1 MRHSTCETEGVNE
14 TDNLR
19 ALMEA
24 DRWIDR
30 VTSQRNHLPEMGELA
45 TVEEELRGL
54 LKALNEAQAVLT
66 PVRTAYEDA
75 QRESGRLRTR
85 AEGLDSTLSTSTA
98 NARELAAL
106 QGELVHVRELL
117 ARSEDLEL
125 DYLIEVEPL
134 DEVVNA
140 IKAKAQPQVA
150 RRTELQGVIN
160 ELQAGLDDELVSL
173 RSGRL
178 ERASALSGELLARY
192 DAAFARVG
200 TSGAAQVDA
209 GRCDGCRIALS
220 PLDVDR
226 WKGQAE
232 GSFMPCPECGR
243 LLLP

>member
-1 MRHSTCETEGVNE
+1 VNE

-30 VTSQRNHLPEMGELA
+30 MSAQRNHLPEMAELA
-45 TVEEELRGL
+45 TVEDELRGL
-54 LKALNEAQAVLT
+54 VKALNEAQAQLA

-85 AEGLDSTLSTSTA
+85 AEGLDATLGSSTA

-106 QGELVHVRELL
+106 QNELVHVRELL

-125 DYLIEVEPL
+125 GYLIDVEPL
-134 DEVVNA
+134 DEVVTA
-140 IKAKAQPQVA
+140 IKTKAQPLVT
-150 RRTELQGVIN
+150 RRTELQRAI
-160 ELQAGLDDELVSL
+160 EALQAGLDEELASL
-173 RSGRL
+173 RTGRA
-178 ERASALSGELLARY
+178 ERSSALSAPLLARY
-192 DAAFARVG
+192 DAAFSRVG

-232 GSFMPCPECGR
+232 GSFMACPECGR

>member
-1 MRHSTCETEGVNE
+1 VNE

-30 VTSQRNHLPEMGELA
+30 VRAQRGHLPEMAELT

-54 LKALNEAQAVLT
+54 LKALNEAQAALT
-66 PVRTAYEDA
+66 PVRAAYDDA
-75 QRESGRLRTR
+75 QRESGRLRAR
-85 AEGLDSTLSTSTA
+85 AEGLDATLSSSTA

-106 QGELVHVRELL
+106 QHEVAHVRELL
-117 ARSEDLEL
+117 ARSEDQEL

-150 RRTELQGVIN
+150 RRSELQVTIAQ
-160 ELQAGLDDELVSL
+160 LQAGLDDELASL
-173 RSGRL
+173 QVGRD
-178 ERASALSGELLARY
+178 ERAALLSAELLARY
-192 DAAFARVG
+192 DAAFSRVG

-226 WKGQAE
+226 WKAQAE

>member
-1 MRHSTCETEGVNE
+1 VNE

-30 VTSQRNHLPEMGELA
+30 VTAQRNHLPEMAELVS
-45 TVEEELRGL
+45 VEEELRAL

-66 PVRTAYEDA
+66 PVRTAYDDA

-85 AEGLDSTLSTSTA
+85 AEGLDKTLSASTA

-117 ARSEDLEL
+117 ARSEDREL

-140 IKAKAQPQVA
+140 VKAKAQPQVT
-150 RRTELQGVIN
+150 RRTELQGVIA
-160 ELQAGLDDELVSL
+160 ELQGGLDDELLSL
-173 RSGRL
+173 RRDRG
-178 ERASALSGELLARY
+178 ERATALSAELLARY

-226 WKGQAE
+226 WKGQGE

>member
-1 MRHSTCETEGVNE
+1 VNE

-30 VTSQRNHLPEMGELA
+30 VTAQRNHLPEMAELL

-54 LKALNEAQAVLT
+54 LKALNEARAVLA
-66 PVRTAYEDA
+66 PVRTAYDDA

-85 AEGLDSTLSTSTA
+85 AEGLDATLSASTA
-98 NARELAAL
+98 NARELTAL
-106 QGELVHVRELL
+106 QGELAHVRELL

-134 DEVVNA
+134 EEVVNA
-140 IKAKAQPQVA
+140 VKAKAQPQVT
-150 RRTELQGVIN
+150 RRTELQGVIV
-160 ELQAGLDDELVSL
+160 ELQTGLDDELVSL
-173 RSGRL
+173 RGGRA
-178 ERASALSGELLARY
+178 ERASALSAELLARY
-192 DAAFARVG
+192 DAALSRVG

-226 WKGQAE
+226 WKGQGE
-232 GSFMPCPECGR
+232 GSFMTCPECGR

>member
-1 MRHSTCETEGVNE
+1 MNE
-14 TDNLR
+14 TDDLR

-30 VTSQRNHLPEMGELA
+30 VNAQRNHLPEMAELA

-54 LKALNEAQAVLT
+54 LKALNEAQAALT

-85 AEGLDSTLSTSTA
+85 AEGLDRTLSASTA
-98 NARELAAL
+98 NARDLAAL
-106 QGELVHVRELL
+106 QHEVAHVRELL
-117 ARSEDLEL
+117 GRSEDLEL
-125 DYLIEVEPL
+125 EYLIEVEPL

-150 RRTELQGVIN
+150 RRTELQGTIA
-160 ELQAGLDDELVSL
+160 ELQAGLDDELASL
-173 RSGRL
+173 RAGRR
-178 ERASALSGELLARY
+178 ERASVLSGELLARY
-192 DAAFARVG
+192 DAALSRAG
-200 TSGAAQVDA
+200 TSGAAQVDG

-226 WKGQAE
+226 RKAQPE
-232 GSFMPCPECGR
+232 GTFMACPECGR

>member
-1 MRHSTCETEGVNE
+1 MNE

-19 ALMEA
+19 ALTEA

-30 VTSQRNHLPEMGELA
+30 VAAQRNHLPEMAELVS
-45 TVEEELRGL
+45 VEEELRGL
-54 LKALNEAQAVLT
+54 LKALNEAQAVLA
-66 PVRTAYEDA
+66 PVQSAYEDA

-85 AEGLDSTLSTSTA
+85 AESLDSTLSASTA

-106 QGELVHVRELL
+106 QGELAHVRELL
-117 ARSEDLEL
+117 ARSEDREL
-125 DYLIEVEPL
+125 DYLIELEPL

-140 IKAKAQPQVA
+140 VKAKAQPQVT
-150 RRTELQGVIN
+150 RRTELQGVIA
-160 ELQAGLDDELVSL
+160 ELQTGLDDELVNL
-173 RSGRL
+173 RAGRI
-178 ERASALSGELLARY
+178 ERASALSAELLARY
-192 DAAFARVG
+192 DAAFSRVG

>member
-1 MRHSTCETEGVNE
+1 VDE

-24 DRWIDR
+24 DRWIER
-30 VTSQRNHLPEMGELA
+30 VSSQRNHLPEMADLA

-54 LKALNEAQAVLT
+54 LKALNEAQAQLT
-66 PVRTAYEDA
+66 PVRTAYDDA

-85 AEGLDSTLSTSTA
+85 AEGLDSTLSASTA

-106 QGELVHVRELL
+106 QHELAHVRELL
-117 ARSEDLEL
+117 ARSEDQEL

-134 DEVVNA
+134 EEVVHA
-140 IKAKAQPQVA
+140 IKERAQPQVA
-150 RRTELQGVIN
+150 RRA
-160 ELQAGLDDELVSL
+160 ELQAIIAELQSGLDDELENL
-173 RSGRL
+173 RSGRAA
-178 ERASALSGELLARY
+178 RAADLSPELLARY
-192 DAAFARVG
+192 DAAFSRAG
-200 TSGAAQVDA
+200 TSGAAQVDN

-226 WKGQAE
+226 WKGQVA

>member
-1 MRHSTCETEGVNE
+1 MNETE
-14 TDNLR
+14 NLR

-30 VTSQRNHLPEMGELA
+30 VTAQRNHLPEMAELA

-54 LKALNEAQAVLT
+54 LTSLNEAQALLT
-66 PVRTAYEDA
+66 PIRTSYEDA
-75 QRESGRLRTR
+75 QRESERLRTR
-85 AEGLDSTLSTSTA
+85 ADALDSTLSSSTA

-106 QGELVHVRELL
+106 QNELVHVKELL

-125 DYLIEVEPL
+125 DYLIELEPL
-134 DEVVNA
+134 EEVVNA
-140 IKAKAQPQVA
+140 VKAQAQPQVA
-150 RRTELQGVIN
+150 RRTQLQGDIAS
-160 ELQAGLDDELVSL
+160 LQSGLDDELVSL
-173 RSGRL
+173 REDRTQ
-178 ERASALSGELLARY
+178 RASKLSGELLARY
-192 DAAFARVG
+192 DAAFSRVG

-232 GSFMPCPECGR
+232 GVFMPCPECGR

>member
-1 MRHSTCETEGVNE
+1 VNE
-14 TDNLR
+14 TENLR

-30 VTSQRNHLPEMGELA
+30 VTAQRNHLPEMAELA

-54 LKALNEAQAVLT
+54 LTSLNEAQALLT
-66 PVRTAYEDA
+66 PIRTSYEDA

-85 AEGLDSTLSTSTA
+85 ADALDSTLSSSTA

-106 QGELVHVRELL
+106 QNELVHVKELL

-125 DYLIEVEPL
+125 DYLIELEPL
-134 DEVVNA
+134 EEVVNA
-140 IKAKAQPQVA
+140 VKAQAQPQVA
-150 RRTELQGVIN
+150 RRTQLQGDIAS
-160 ELQAGLDDELVSL
+160 LQSGLDEELVSL
-173 RSGRL
+173 REDRTQ
-178 ERASALSGELLARY
+178 RASKLSGELLARY
-192 DAAFARVG
+192 DAAFSRVG

-232 GSFMPCPECGR
+232 GVFMPCPECGR